1 MVQCGVSSVRCHS
14 HLEIDFIP
22 LIAILFCFVMKSHL
36 LIALIG
42 YLIVSILTSIS
53 IFFSSSFSPPPLLV
67 AGKAAK
73 QAIDVFTRGKECSVV
88 EKALMRSLNDPE
100 MVAIMIGDIKL
111 SMPGLY
117 QVQRAKKGKK

>member
-1 MVQCGVSSVRCHS
+1 VSCLS
-14 HLEIDFIP
+14 
-22 LIAILFCFVMKSHL
+22 LI
-36 LIALIG
+36 
-42 YLIVSILTSIS
+42 YL
-53 IFFSSSFSPPPLLV
+53 P
-67 AGKAAK
+67 GKAAK
-73 QAIDVFTRGKECSVV
+73 QAIDVFTRGRECSAV